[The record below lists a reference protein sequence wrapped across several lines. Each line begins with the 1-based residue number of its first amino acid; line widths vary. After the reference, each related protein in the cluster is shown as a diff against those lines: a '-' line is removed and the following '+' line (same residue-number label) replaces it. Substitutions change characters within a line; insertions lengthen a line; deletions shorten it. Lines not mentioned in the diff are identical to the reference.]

1 MGHGLKDFLL
11 FANGSLATIQ
21 NMTWNGMQG
30 FQTAPGDP
38 FYVPYHPQLSEDANE
53 VDEGDAA
60 LIGFNNDA
68 GAGIQGT
75 THTERGFTF
84 TTVELA
90 GHGKF
95 LSIHELPA
103 RVLTYRAEIPQYTP
117 GAAYRMLEFL
127 LGRIGSLTQ
136 VGDFTTQSGNYT
148 GTTAPLR
155 RRSRKFES

>member
-21 NMTWNGMQG
+21 NMTWNGKQG
-30 FQTAPGDP
+30 FQTAPSDP

-53 VDEGDAA
+53 VDEGDTA

-84 TTVELA
+84 CTVELA
-90 GHGKF
+90 GH
-95 LSIHELPA
+95 
-103 RVLTYRAEIPQYTP
+103 EIPQYTP

-127 LGRIGSLTQ
+127 LGRIESLTQ

-148 GTTAPLR
+148 GTTAPER
-155 RRSRKFES
+155 RRSNEFAA